1 MRQLRRAL
9 LAWSW
14 RAAGVLLILGL
25 AGLLVAASGL
35 IPIRASSGHWALT
48 EHLLQFAKRRSVSTH
63 STGTGPVSLAEPWL
77 VLKGAGHY
85 ETGCKPCHG
94 APGSPTP
101 VVAKALLP
109 VPPDL
114 AHVAAEWS
122 PQELFYIVKHGLK
135 FTGMPAW
142 PALARDDE
150 VRSLVAFLL
159 ELPKLDANGYRRLV
173 HGEPS
178 PPTASRAPAQELA
191 QAPPPAVTAS
201 CARCHGARGEGR
213 GNAAFPKLAGQS
225 REYLFNALEAYAKAR
240 RHSGIMQPIAAALS
254 PEEWNSLATYYAKL
268 SNPSLASRSALT
280 LQSERGREIAE
291 RGIRGQGVPSCVDCH
306 GPGPEPRNPAY
317 PRLAG
322 QYADY
327 LVLQLELLKA
337 QQRGGS
343 PYVHIMHNVASR
355 LRPEQIQAVARFYAS
370 LPPGPELPPG
380 LELPRAP
387 LKQAAPRNI
396 P

>member
-1 MRQLRRAL
+1 MRRARRAL

-14 RAAGVLLILGL
+14 RAAAVLLSFGL
-25 AGLLVAASGL
+25 AGLLVLASGL

-63 STGTGPVSLAEPWL
+63 TAGTAPLSLAEPWL
-77 VLKGAGHY
+77 ALKGAGHY

-94 APGSPTP
+94 APGFPTP
-101 VVAKALLP
+101 VVAAALLP
-109 VPPDL
+109 APPDL
-114 AHVAAEWS
+114 AHVASEWS
-122 PQELFYIVKHGLK
+122 PEELFYIVKHGLK

-150 VRSLVAFLL
+150 VRSVIAFLL
-159 ELPKLDANGYRRLV
+159 ELPKLDAGGYQRLI
-173 HGEPS
+173 HGDPSFSTAS
-178 PPTASRAPAQELA
+178 PPPAQNLPEA
-191 QAPPPAVTAS
+191 APPLAVTAS
-201 CARCHGARGEGR
+201 CARCHGVRGEGR
-213 GNAAFPKLAGQS
+213 GNAAFPRLAGQS
-225 REYLFNALEAYAKAR
+225 REYLINALEAYAKAR
-240 RHSGIMQPIAAALS
+240 RHSGIMQPFAAALS

-268 SNPSLASRSALT
+268 ADPSAASRAALT
-280 LQSERGREIAE
+280 PEQERGREIAE

-327 LVLQLELLKA
+327 LVLQLELLKT

-355 LRPEQIQAVARFYAS
+355 LKPEQMQAVARYYAS
-370 LPPGPELPPG
+370 LPAGPALPPAPNDR
-380 LELPRAP
+380 LPKPSR
-387 LKQAAPRNI
+387 
-396 P
+396 